1 MNTLKNKYNPV
12 LRSVLLSLSF
22 LWIAHTLSA
31 QSNTLYWMQGIPQ
44 STFINPA
51 IEPLHTTFVGFP
63 LASSI
68 QLGMANSGFSLGDFI
83 RKDQDGSLY
92 YDALN
97 MIDRMSNK
105 NVLTFDFNFDYL
117 SLGFRYRNNAYFTF
131 YIRERLHSR
140 LGYSRDFARLVIEG
154 NDVFMQTQT
163 AAVLDGLGLNL
174 MHFREYGFG
183 YSRNLLPDLNVGA
196 RFKVLSGLGNVQSR
210 LVDNS
215 LFTSDNFYEIRFIS
229 DIRVRTS
236 MPLLNLLDDDDH
248 SEDFHLAN
256 YMLSM
261 KNMGMAIDVGGVYTF
276 DDQYEFAFNINDL
289 GFIRWNSNNRNYSG
303 KGEFEF
309 TGISF
314 DEFFSEDNNL
324 LENLTDTINDLL
336 DLQES
341 EDVYT
346 TMLSP
351 RIFASA
357 AYNLTTMHRF
367 SLLSRSEIYHAK
379 LYPSFTLAYNFQPIR
394 SFGSTLSYS
403 LIHGRFSSLGLGM
416 HINIW
421 PMQIYVVTDS
431 FLWTMRPQT
440 AQSVNVQLGVN
451 IDLGARIQ
459 ESPLPRHRWNQ

>member
-1 MNTLKNKYNPV
+1 MNTFKNKFLQILRPV
-12 LRSVLLSLSF
+12 LLFLSF
-22 LWIAHTLSA
+22 LWIINSLSA

-51 IEPLHTTFVGFP
+51 MEPLHTTFVGFP

-97 MIDRMSNK
+97 IIGRMSKK
-105 NVLTFDFNFDYL
+105 NILTFDFNFDYL
-117 SLGFRYRNNAYFTF
+117 SLGFRYRNNEYFTF

-140 LGYSRDFARLVIEG
+140 LGYSKDFARLVIEG

-163 AAVLDGLGLNL
+163 AAILDGLGLNL

-196 RFKVLSGLGNVQSR
+196 RFKLLSGLGNVQSR
-210 LVDNS
+210 LDDNS

-229 DIRVRTS
+229 DVRVKTS
-236 MPLLNLLDDDDH
+236 IPFLDFMDDDH
-248 SEDFHLAN
+248 TADFHLAS

-261 KNMGMAIDVGGVYTF
+261 KNMGVAIDVGGVYKP
-276 DDQYEFAFNINDL
+276 DDQFEFAFNINDL
-289 GFIRWNSNNRNYSG
+289 GFIRWNNNNRNYRG

-324 LENLTDTINDLL
+324 LENLTDTISNML
-336 DLQES
+336 DLEES
-341 EDVYT
+341 DGVYA

-357 AYNLTTMHRF
+357 AYNLTSMHRF

-403 LIHGRFSSLGLGM
+403 LLHGRFSSLGLGM
-416 HINIW
+416 HVNIW

-431 FLWTMRPQT
+431 FLWAMRPQT
-440 AQSVNVQLGVN
+440 MQSVNIQLGIN

-459 ESPLPRHRWNQ
+459 QPASPRYRWNE